1 MLMFIIHCIIRFQ
14 GTLPLAK
21 LCAMVTM
28 KRKGEANLQTFS
40 LPLSPH
46 TTALKSREDTEKVSI
61 KYIKHFF
68 QFFICIV
75 KLLMPLN
82 FSKIWFPFFSTICH
96 KYHQQM
102 ISNVMVNQV

>member
-1 MLMFIIHCIIRFQ
+1 MLMLIIHCIIQFQ

-61 KYIKHFF
+61 KYI
-68 QFFICIV
+68 
-75 KLLMPLN
+75 L
-82 FSKIWFPFFSTICH
+82 H
-96 KYHQQM
+96 KTFLSIFYLHCEA
-102 ISNVMVNQV
+102 IDAS